1 MTNILFYGDSN
12 TWGFDP
18 ATMRRYP
25 YEVRWTTICAGLL
38 GDAYNCI
45 PSGINGRTTVFDNPQ
60 QGCRNGSRGLDYA
73 LQTNKPLDLFAVMLG
88 TNDLYYTD
96 AQGSAEGM
104 ERLIELVLSAN
115 ERYHL
120 TSPVFFSDPCILLI
134 SPIRLKGH
142 VGGRADDIAESAKLS
157 GLYRRIAE
165 KHRLHFLDASL
176 YAEPSD
182 IDGIHLGADGH
193 RALGEAVAGKIM
205 RDCGPQEE

>member
-25 YEVRWTTICAGLL
+25 YEVRWTTVCAGLL

-45 PSGINGRTTVFDNPQ
+45 PSGINGRTTAFDNPQ
-60 QGCRNGSRGLDYA
+60 QGCRNGIRGLDYA

-96 AQGSAEGM
+96 AQGVAEGM

-120 TSPVFFSDPCILLI
+120 TSPVFIADPGILLI
-134 SPIRLKGH
+134 SPILLKGH
-142 VGGRADDIAESAKLS
+142 VGGRPDDIAESAKLS

-165 KHRLHFLDASL
+165 KYQLQFMDASL

-193 RALGEAVAGKIM
+193 RALGEAVAEKIR
-205 RDCGPQEE
+205 RDCGL